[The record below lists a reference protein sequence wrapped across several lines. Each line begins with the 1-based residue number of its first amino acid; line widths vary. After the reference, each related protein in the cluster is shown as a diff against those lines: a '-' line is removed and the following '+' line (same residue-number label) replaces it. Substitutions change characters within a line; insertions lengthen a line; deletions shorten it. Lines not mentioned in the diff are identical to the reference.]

1 MMRLLVNIFLV
12 LQAIDV
18 NDDDVVGI
26 SPEGWFKGPSAAAS
40 SARPS
45 NTTPDQDDDPL
56 AIRESSGA
64 SGVPVAKEKPP
75 APPEKTTPGDDS
87 SLSTPEKDVPEGGGG
102 GVEAQTQAAV
112 KINLMGEG
120 KSSKKADS
128 SLVSINLGSISDPD
142 SIKLELGTVSTAPEK
157 KKPGPKSKAGP
168 KSKVFL
174 DFFYKSSKVS
184 HGQSFD

>member
-1 MMRLLVNIFLV
+1 MRLLVNSFLV
-12 LQAIDV
+12 LQAIDG

-40 SARPS
+40 AARPS

-64 SGVPVAKEKPP
+64 SGAAVAKEKPP
-75 APPEKTTPGDDS
+75 APPEKTTSGDDS
-87 SLSTPEKDVPEGGGG
+87 SLSTPEKVVPEGGGG
-102 GVEAQTQAAV
+102 GGGEAEPQAAV
-112 KINLMGEG
+112 KINLTVGG
-120 KSSKKADS
+120 SKSSKKADS

-168 KSKVFL
+168 KSKVFSY
-174 DFFYKSSKVS
+174 F
-184 HGQSFD
+184 